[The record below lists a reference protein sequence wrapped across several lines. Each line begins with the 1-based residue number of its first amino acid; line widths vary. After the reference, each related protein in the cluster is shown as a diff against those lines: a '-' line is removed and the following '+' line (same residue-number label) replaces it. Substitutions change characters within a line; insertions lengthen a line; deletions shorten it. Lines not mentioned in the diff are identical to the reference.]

1 MWELQLKKMIEAA
14 YASEIKIKEIY
25 NTDFDVEIKSDDSP
39 VTKADKTA
47 DNLIREMLSKDFPD
61 YGFLTEESR
70 DTKERL
76 SKENIIIVD
85 PVDGTKEFVNRNGE
99 FTTNIAL
106 CHNHEIVVGVI
117 NVPMKDVL
125 YYAIKGQG
133 AWRLEKGKD
142 PVQIHV
148 SSKRGTGLIAL
159 RSRSFFNEKESA
171 MMEKHKDQITEVKV
185 YGAALKFCKIAE
197 GDAEIQYRFSSN
209 TKEWD
214 VAPGNLLVLEAG
226 GVMVKPD
233 LTTYSYNREDPYN
246 RDGYILANCIENVL
260 L

>member
-1 MWELQLKKMIEAA
+1 MWKKELEKMIEAA
-14 YASEIKIKEIY
+14 YAAEVKIKEIY
-25 NTDFDVEIKSDDSP
+25 NTKFDVEIKSDDSP
-39 VTKADKTA
+39 VTLADKTA
-47 DNLIREMLSKDFPD
+47 DALIKSMLEKEFPHF
-61 YGFLTEESR
+61 GFLTEESK
-70 DTKERL
+70 DTGERL
-76 SKENIIIVD
+76 SKEDIIIVD

-106 CHNHEIVVGVI
+106 AHNHEVVVGVI

-133 AWRLEKGKD
+133 AYRLEKGKD
-142 PVQIHV
+142 PVRIHV
-148 SSKRGTGLIAL
+148 SNKKDHLIAV
-159 RSRSFFNEKESA
+159 RSRSFFNEKEQA
-171 MMEKHKDQITEVKV
+171 MMDKHSDMIERIDV

-197 GDAEIQYRFSSN
+197 GMADIQYRFSSN

-214 VAPGNLLVLEAG
+214 VAPGNLLIEEAG

-233 LTTYSYNREDPYN
+233 LTRYTYNRVDPYN
-246 RDGYILANCIENVL
+246 KEGYILANCIENVL

>member
-1 MWELQLKKMIEAA
+1 MWEKQLNKMIEAS
-14 YASEIKIKEIY
+14 YAAEVKIKEIY
-25 NTDFDVEIKSDDSP
+25 NTDFVVEIKSDDSP
-39 VTKADKTA
+39 VTKADKIA
-47 DNLIREMLSKDFPD
+47 DKLIREILSKEFSD
-61 YGFLTEESR
+61 YGFLTEESI

-76 SKENIIIVD
+76 SKENVFIVD

-117 NVPMKDVL
+117 NIPMYDVL

-133 AWRLEKGKD
+133 TWRLEKGKE

-148 SSKRGTGLIAL
+148 SDKIGNGLTAL
-159 RSRSFFNEKESA
+159 KSRSFFNEEEAK
-171 MMEKHKDQITEVKV
+171 MMEKHKDQITNVKS
-185 YGAALKFCKIAE
+185 YGAALKFCKLAE
-197 GDAEIQYRFSSN
+197 GDAEIQYRFSKN

-214 VAPGNLLVLEAG
+214 VASGNLILTEAG

-233 LTTYSYNREDPYN
+233 LTTYTYNREDPYN
-246 RDGYILANCIENVL
+246 HEGYILANCMENVL